1 MRNVSLQ
8 PNCGL
13 DSHHGSW
20 YNQAIA
26 LADNANMVGEV
37 GRATSPDKQDII
49 GGDIL
54 GSLGDKGTVGR
65 MVVGAYEGAGLK
77 VLSCNGGWA
86 AYCLI
91 R

>member
-1 MRNVSLQ
+1 MRNVFLQ

-26 LADNANMVGEV
+26 LADNANMVGKV

-54 GSLGDKGTVGR
+54 G
-65 MVVGAYEGAGLK
+65 
-77 VLSCNGGWA
+77 
-86 AYCLI
+86 
-91 R
+91 

>member
-1 MRNVSLQ
+1 MRNVFLQ
-8 PNCGL
+8 PNCVL

-26 LADNANMVGEV
+26 LVDNANMVVEM
-37 GRATSPDKQDII
+37 GRVTSPHKQDII
-49 GGDIL
+49 GGGIL
-54 GSLGDKGTVGR
+54 GSLRDKGTVGR
-65 MVVGAYEGAGLK
+65 MVVGAYEGAGLE

-91 R
+91 H